1 MKTGYKEML
10 RDRCPQT
17 VDFAL
22 KWCNAKT
29 RWVEHAYSKFIRIVG
44 SETKQVENKIAMFR
58 TEKENKKAIARIILG
73 IVDGKTTKFNF
84 DSTIDWDDLTDEE
97 ANYWYDISKEVEWF
111 TKNFA
116 YVENTCEVSLSKG
129 CEDIECK
136 VDIITHHL
144 SERLPDAKLLMKDR
158 DAYDKQMQE
167 VDRFADYLLK
177 CVKQSLGRL

>member
-29 RWVEHAYSKFIRIVG
+29 RWVEHAYRNFVKIYLDKNERKNATRI
-44 SETKQVENKIAMFR
+44 T
-58 TEKENKKAIARIILG
+58 LG
-73 IVDGKTTKFNF
+73 IAKYYRNF
-84 DSTIDWDDLTDEE
+84 VFDKSINWDDLTNEE
-97 ANYWYDISKEVEWF
+97 ANYWYGVSKEVEWF
-111 TKNFA
+111 TTNFA

-136 VDIITHHL
+136 VDIISHHL
-144 SERLPDAKLLMKDR
+144 SERLPDAKLLIEDR

-167 VDRFADYLLK
+167 VDKFADYLLK